1 MNFPEQCTE
10 QVNLYNAFVLS
21 ASSHMRWESIPQPMR
36 FSTPPAWGSG
46 GGGRGRGQ
54 WLQQSG
60 HSYQPYQ
67 QQHHHYQQQGN
78 YYSPGGNNR
87 TPNWR
92 RYQ

>member
-1 MNFPEQCTE
+1 MSILVF
-10 QVNLYNAFVLS
+10 S
-21 ASSHMRWESIPQPMR
+21 APSHMRWKSIPQPMR

-46 GGGRGRGQ
+46 GGGRGQGQ
-54 WLQQSG
+54 WQQQNDR
-60 HSYQPYQ
+60 SYQPYQ
-67 QQHHHYQQQGN
+67 QRHYHQQPGN